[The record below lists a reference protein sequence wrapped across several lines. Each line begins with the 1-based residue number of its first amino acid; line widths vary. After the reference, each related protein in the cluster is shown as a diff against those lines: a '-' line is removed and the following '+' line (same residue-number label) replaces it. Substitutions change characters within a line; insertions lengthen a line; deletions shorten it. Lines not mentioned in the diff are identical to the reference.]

1 MSDLR
6 PLDVTA
12 FAEWLRA
19 PSAEPLHE
27 VRCALA
33 DVLDGADPS
42 VLDGPLPGCMRRASS
57 LVAVGIGCS
66 RLWVC
71 GGRGTC
77 LRSGRRPGCLRT
89 GSPRCGLTRSTTC
102 SPEPCIP
109 WPGMG

>member
-42 VLDGPLPGCMRRASS
+42 VLDGPLP
-57 LVAVGIGCS
+57 AVYAEG
-66 RLWVC
+66 VEP
-71 GGRGTC
+71 GGRWHRLQSTLGVW
-77 LRSGRRPGCLRT
+77 RAGDV
-89 GSPRCGLTRSTTC
+89 SPFREAAGVLEDRVAAL
-102 SPEPCIP
+102 
-109 WPGMG
+109 WADALDDLLA